1 MPIPTYSTIERVLLI
16 ASGGKRDVIPQ
27 TASTDHPNHTAS
39 YLRHESF
46 SGCSFAGIILS
57 VLSVL
62 YIVALTNAS
71 FDISYPSAELEE
83 RLLRTL
89 TFYSPSP
96 FRIQAI
102 AVLPHDSRVTKNW
115 LLIELL
121 YHRVFAA
128 LPDQGTIRRVSS
140 SYHARAS
147 PGDVLL
153 ITAYPVT
160 QTSFRW
166 LEATITKG
174 NELMATVTALYD
186 GPVLGGTADMSRDPS
201 DLADEFNRL
210 TTTGSAHERV

>member
-1 MPIPTYSTIERVLLI
+1 MSYSGQRRPTTPITLPVTSHTNPPADA
-16 ASGGKRDVIPQ
+16 ASP
-27 TASTDHPNHTAS
+27 
-39 YLRHESF
+39 ESF
-46 SGCSFAGIILS
+46 SPFCPCYTSS
-57 VLSVL
+57 SSDE
-62 YIVALTNAS
+62 TNPS
-71 FDISYPSAELEE
+71 FDVSYPSAELEE

-121 YHRVFAA
+121 CHRVFAA

-153 ITAYPVT
+153 ITAYP
-160 QTSFRW
+160 
-166 LEATITKG
+166 G
-174 NELMATVTALYD
+174 NELMAIVTALYD
-186 GPVLGGTADMSRDPS
+186 GPVLGGTADMRRRDQS

>member
-1 MPIPTYSTIERVLLI
+1 MLDLRDLNENVWSQAHLIIFTFLIRPIAL
-16 ASGGKRDVIPQ
+16 GGKRDVVLW
-27 TASTDHPNHTAS
+27 TASTDHPNHPAS
-39 YLRHESF
+39 YLRHESS
-46 SGCSFAGIILS
+46 SGWSLAGIILS

-62 YIVALTNAS
+62 YIVALRRDKR
-71 FDISYPSAELEE
+71 FIRHKLPSAELEE

-121 YHRVFAA
+121 CHRVFAA
-128 LPDQGTIRRVSS
+128 LPDQGTIRQVSS

-160 QTSFRW
+160 QSSFRW

-186 GPVLGGTADMSRDPS
+186 GPVLGGTADMRRRD
-201 DLADEFNRL
+201 
-210 TTTGSAHERV
+210 

>member
-1 MPIPTYSTIERVLLI
+1 MSYSGQRRPTTPIPLPVTSDTNPPADA
-16 ASGGKRDVIPQ
+16 ASP
-27 TASTDHPNHTAS
+27 
-39 YLRHESF
+39 ESF
-46 SGCSFAGIILS
+46 SPFCPCCTSS
-57 VLSVL
+57 PSEE
-62 YIVALTNAS
+62 TNPS

-96 FRIQAI
+96 FCIQAI

-121 YHRVFAA
+121 CHRVFAA

-174 NELMATVTALYD
+174 NELMAIVTALYD
-186 GPVLGGTADMSRDPS
+186 GPVLGGTADMRRRDQS

>member
-1 MPIPTYSTIERVLLI
+1 MSYSGQRRPTTPITLPVTSDTNPSAEA
-16 ASGGKRDVIPQ
+16 ASPD
-27 TASTDHPNHTAS
+27 
-39 YLRHESF
+39 SF
-46 SGCSFAGIILS
+46 SSFCPCCTTSPSEEI
-57 VLSVL
+57 
-62 YIVALTNAS
+62 NPS
-71 FDISYPSAELEE
+71 FDVSYPSAVLEE
-83 RLLRTL
+83 RLLQTL
-89 TFYSPSP
+89 TFYSSSP

-102 AVLPHDSRVTKNW
+102 AVLPHDPRVTKNW

-121 YHRVFAA
+121 CHRVFAA

-160 QTSFRW
+160 QASFRW
-166 LEATITKG
+166 LEATITKD

-186 GPVLGGTADMSRDPS
+186 GPVLGGTADTSRDPS

-210 TTTGSAHERV
+210 TTIGSAHERV